1 VTRRPLMLG
10 SDNTTALVP
19 LSASDIRPDRHKPAP
34 RFEIYKARD
43 GWRWRLRG
51 ANGEIIARGEAYS
64 RKSNAR
70 RGIRAMK
77 IAAATAI
84 GPVVVD
90 G

>member
-1 VTRRPLMLG
+1 MLG
-10 SDNTTALVP
+10 SDNTTAMVL
-19 LSASDIRPDRHKPAP
+19 LSPSDIRPDRRQRHTPAP

-51 ANGEIIARGEAYS
+51 GNGETVAQGEAYS

-90 G
+90 D